1 MFWWKRLKKS
11 TPEEEEQFK
20 EMLAAEEVS
29 WKDRI
34 AMALAAYI
42 AIVLPCI
49 LILVALGLLALWLV
63 GGF

>member
-42 AIVLPCI
+42 AIVLPCM